1 MEHDDAGTEER
12 KPFDADVVK
21 EEEDTQPEPDEVL
34 SMDSGGGR
42 VWSVKV
48 CILHDMNDTT
58 LSTRHFTDP
67 KTPHGKMVR
76 DRRRRQTPRHDT
88 CLQ

>member
-12 KPFDADVVK
+12 KPFDTDVVK

-48 CILHDMNDTT
+48 CTLHEHERYNPINSPPYRSQNT
-58 LSTRHFTDP
+58 SW
-67 KTPHGKMVR
+67 KNG
-76 DRRRRQTPRHDT
+76 PR
-88 CLQ
+88 